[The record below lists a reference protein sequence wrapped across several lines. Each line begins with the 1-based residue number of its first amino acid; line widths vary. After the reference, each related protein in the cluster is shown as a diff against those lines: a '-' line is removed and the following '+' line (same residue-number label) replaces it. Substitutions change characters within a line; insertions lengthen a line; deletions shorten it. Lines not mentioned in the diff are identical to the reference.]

1 MYTTEKRRWGNEA
14 NKVKYKLDIHKQNL
28 YCQILKQQVGNVD
41 YKVKWKITKILLSVL
56 KINLDAEGLHTLG
69 QQCYKHLKNEYFKDE
84 PVEYLFDGQW

>member
-1 MYTTEKRRWGNEA
+1 MKN
-14 NKVKYKLDIHKQNL
+14 NKNSSI
-28 YCQILKQQVGNVD
+28 C
-41 YKVKWKITKILLSVL
+41 L